1 MTVAIDTSVL
11 LYILNENTQAPI
23 DPKTGAPVT
32 RCRDR
37 VNLLIEELAK
47 RDEKL
52 IVPTPALAEV
62 LVRAEAAGPTYLQ
75 IIDRHK
81 SLRLAD
87 FNALAAVETAVM
99 MAAIYS
105 SPRRPAGADARSK
118 MKFDT
123 MIAAIARVSGA
134 SVVYSDDPDLR
145 SLGRDFGFEV
155 VGVAALPVPEPET
168 PDLFGDNG
176 DA

>member
-11 LYILNENTQAPI
+11 LYILNENTQAPV
-23 DPKTGAPVT
+23 DPTTGAPVT

-37 VNLLIEELAK
+37 VNLLIEELAR

-52 IVPTPALAEV
+52 IVPTPVLAEV
-62 LVRAEAAGPTYLQ
+62 LVRAEAAGPGYLQ

-99 MAAIYS
+99 MASIYS
-105 SPRRPAGADARSK
+105 SQRRPTGGDARSK

-134 SVVYSDDPDLR
+134 TVVYSDDPDLA
-145 SLGRDFGFEV
+145 SLGRDFGFQV
-155 VGVAALPVPEPET
+155 IGVAALPVPESQT
-168 PDLFGDNG
+168 SDLFNEDNG
-176 DA
+176 Q